1 MLTALKRF
9 LAGTI
14 QPNTLAR
21 LTLAVDILLV
31 ILVAHSFA
39 QFSWRLLPLTSR
51 TLPSSEEPLGNPS
64 PVPLGESK
72 RADYTAIA
80 DWHLFGRVN
89 EPKSAMPLSEL
100 QAPETKLNLKLVG
113 IYFTHEDKKAL
124 AIIGEGT
131 GEELTYS
138 IGDQLPQSKARLE
151 QILRDRVVLS
161 RHGRLETLSLP
172 IETDG
177 NEITPLVNAQPPP
190 IESGN
195 DAPIEG
201 DNDAPTNPEEAETVP
216 DEQTSNVITT
226 PESIDASPIATHFR
240 HKITTHP
247 QGLQDLAL
255 ATPYV
260 QNGQFRGFRL
270 RPGRDRELLA
280 RLGLRAG
287 DVITVVNGT
296 RLNDPSQGLG
306 VLQQLVSA
314 NQVNVQVLRNGAEI
328 PLTFILNSQ

>member
-1 MLTALKRF
+1 MPTALKRF
-9 LAGTI
+9 LAAII

-21 LTLAVDILLV
+21 LTLAINILLV

-51 TLPSSEEPLGNPS
+51 TLPSSEEPFDNPS

-72 RADYTAIA
+72 RADYTVIA

-89 EPKSAMPLSEL
+89 EPQSATPSSEL

-113 IYFTHEDKKAL
+113 IYFTQDDNKAL
-124 AIIGEGT
+124 AIIGEGA

-177 NEITPLVNAQPPP
+177 NEITPLVNSQPPP
-190 IESGN
+190 M
-195 DAPIEG
+195 EG
-201 DNDAPTNPEEAETVP
+201 DNDAPTNPEEAETAP

-247 QGLQDLAL
+247 QDLQDVAL

-260 QNGQFRGFRL
+260 QDGQFRGFRL

-287 DVITVVNGT
+287 DVITAVNGT
-296 RLNDPSQGLG
+296 RLNHFSQGLG